1 MRKNKGI
8 VKRTVVG
15 AVMNRTALALVL
27 AFSMLISEVASTGSA
42 EIEPTGSSG
51 WVEVARGSGGIALN
65 GLPENGTDSFSVSHR
80 DWRIRWSVVP
90 VDGGLSDG
98 DGSDFRFIVRPEIG
112 LQDNIAEVSGRVFSE
127 PKTGIIAIF
136 AHDDFKYSLNR
147 TFYIETFVAGYTYY
161 ELIVEEN
168 VNSLLLDIV
177 PPTIDVFSPE
187 NKTYDLKKNV
197 SLTFT
202 LDKPTSFLWYRLDD
216 GEKVG
221 ILRNTSLSGLLEGAH
236 NITVY
241 ARDEVGNSKS
251 SETIYF
257 SVEEPPTTTPIA
269 IAVIVAAILNLG
281 ILAIYLKKRKS

>member
-1 MRKNKGI
+1 MNK
-8 VKRTVVG
+8 
-15 AVMNRTALALVL
+15 TASALVL
-27 AFSMLISEVASTGSA
+27 VLTVLISAVAATGSA
-42 EIEPTGSSG
+42 EGVLAASPV

-65 GLPENGTDSFSVSHR
+65 GFPENGTDSFSVSHR

-90 VDGGLSDG
+90 APVDSGLPVG

-112 LQDNIAEVSGRVFSE
+112 LQDNIAEVSGKVFSE
-127 PKTGIIAIF
+127 PENGIIAIF

-147 TFYIETFVAGYTYY
+147 TFYIETYVSGYTYY

-177 PPTIDVFSPE
+177 PPAIEVFSPE

-202 LDKPTSFLWYRLDD
+202 LDKPTSFLWYRLDG

-241 ARDEVGNSKS
+241 ARDEVGNSKA

-257 SVEEPPTTTPIA
+257 SVEEPSTTTAIG

-281 ILAIYLKKRKS
+281 ILAYYLKKHKS